1 MKCKY
6 GLYEVALVGKYTKF
20 PDVNFEIIL
29 NESDELIWEKYIRP
43 TLLYFTNTEYKLNKS
58 FGYWPVSDFNKYTYA
73 RDKDNF
79 LNVTEIYIRR
89 ADNVEKYIPHRD
101 RWAEGVGSVEAYQM
115 LFDYDVEYEY
125 AFSKAERTGDWER
138 IFVGYKLD
146 DSSDENDEELLK
158 SDSLEKSD

>member
-43 TLLYFTNTEYKLNKS
+43 TLLYFTNTEYKLNQS
-58 FGYWPVSDFNKYTYA
+58 FGYWPVSDFTRYTYA
-73 RDKDNF
+73 RAKDNF

-89 ADNVEKYIPHRD
+89 GNDVEKYLPHRD
-101 RWAEGVGSVEAYQM
+101 KWAEGVGCTKAYGF

-125 AFSKAERTGDWER
+125 AFSKAERNGDWER
-138 IFVGYKLD
+138 IFKCYKSD
-146 DSSDENDEELLK
+146 GSSDEKDEDLLNADNLK
-158 SDSLEKSD
+158 E